1 MAEHQDL
8 LTAAL
13 IKAKK
18 KFKPLTKSGHN
29 KHRDYHYST
38 LKDLA
43 NATDGPLLDE
53 GLTIMHYPFVGE
65 GRVVGV
71 KTELEH
77 ISGQKR
83 STSLALTPAGTDPQ
97 SAGSCI
103 SYAKRYNKE
112 ALLDIAGEDDD
123 GVAASEDDS
132 KPSVLISAGYS
143 STPHV
148 VKSGNKSGDFVVT
161 FGTKFPGKRL
171 SEISPPELANY
182 VNFLKKPSKDGRPN
196 SASALAFIA
205 AAESYMASFKA
216 DVSDELPPPMDIDIP
231 F

>member
-132 KPSVLISAGYS
+132 RATGDNSSGTVL
-143 STPHV
+143 TPKV
-148 VKSGNKSGDFVVT
+148 MSPGDFIISW
-161 FGTKFPGKRL
+161 GNNKGKKVKEL
-171 SEISPPELANY
+171 SSSQLIKDIKYWKDRSIAE
-182 VNFLKKPSKDGRPN
+182 KKPLTGAPLLFVQDAQAYLDS
-196 SASALAFIA
+196 
-205 AAESYMASFKA
+205 KA
-216 DVSDELPPPMDIDIP
+216 DDSSGPPPLSDDEIPIP